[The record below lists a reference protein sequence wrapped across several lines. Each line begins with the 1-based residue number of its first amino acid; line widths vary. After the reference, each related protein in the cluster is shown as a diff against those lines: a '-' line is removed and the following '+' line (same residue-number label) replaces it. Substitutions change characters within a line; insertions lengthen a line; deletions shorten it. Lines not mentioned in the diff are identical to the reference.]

1 MNVALTIACA
11 IGAVGFVAAESFA
24 AHRVRIVMKL
34 LASGSFVALG
44 MLALPASAAYAS
56 FAHWIAIGLVLGAVG
71 DVALLGD
78 STPAFMSG
86 LVAFLLGHIAY
97 VVAAAQLV
105 SPTDWPAMG
114 GIAAIVPVVAAVI
127 ALVWLWKHLGNLR
140 GAVIA
145 YVLAIV
151 LMVIAAIAVAHGA
164 RLPDPQRTRFVI
176 GAILFFISDLSVARN
191 RFIEK
196 SVKNLVW
203 GIPAYFAG
211 QLLIAWTIVSL

>member
-1 MNVALTIACA
+1 MNLALTIACC
-11 IGAVGFVAAESFA
+11 IGCVGFIAAESFA
-24 AHRVRIVMKL
+24 AHRTRVFAKL
-34 LASGSFVALG
+34 LASASFVALG
-44 MLALPASAAYAS
+44 LNALPASAAYAS
-56 FAHWIAIGLVLGAVG
+56 FAHWIAIGLVLGAIG
-71 DVALLGD
+71 DIALLGD

-97 VVAAAQLV
+97 VIAAAQLV
-105 SPTDWPAMG
+105 SPTDWPALG
-114 GIAAIVPVVAAVI
+114 GVAIAAPIAAAAI
-127 ALVWLWKHLGNLR
+127 ALVWLWPHLGNLR

-151 LMVIAAIAVAHGA
+151 LMVIAAIAVARGA
-164 RLPDPQRTRFVI
+164 RLPDPQRMRFVV

-203 GIPAYFAG
+203 GLPAYFAG
-211 QLLIAWTIVSL
+211 QLLIAWTLVAL

>member
-1 MNVALTIACA
+1 MNIALTIACA
-11 IGAVGFVAAESFA
+11 IGAVGYVAAEGFA
-24 AHRVRIVMKL
+24 AHRMRVVMKL
-34 LASGSFVALG
+34 LAAASFVVLG
-44 MLALPASAAYAS
+44 LHALPTSEPYTA
-56 FAHWIAIGLVLGAVG
+56 FADLIAIGLVLGAIG
-71 DVALLGD
+71 DFALLG
-78 STPAFMSG
+78 SKPSWFMAG

-105 SPTDWPAMG
+105 SPAQWPAYG
-114 GIAAIVPVVAAVI
+114 GVLIAVPIVAALI
-127 ALVWLWKHLGNLR
+127 ALKWLWAHLGDMR
-140 GAVIA
+140 GAVVV
-145 YVLAIV
+145 YVFAIV
-151 LMVIAAIAVAHGA
+151 LMVIAAMAVAHSG
-164 RLPDPQRTRFVI
+164 RLPEPQRTRFVV